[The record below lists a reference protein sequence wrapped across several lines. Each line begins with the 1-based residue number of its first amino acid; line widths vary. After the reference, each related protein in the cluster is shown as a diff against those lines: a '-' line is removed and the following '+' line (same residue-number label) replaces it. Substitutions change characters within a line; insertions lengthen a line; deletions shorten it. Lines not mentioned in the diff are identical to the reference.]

1 MNVIIFKPK
10 LSDSVIRKS
19 FAEYV
24 RQRVCFFFLMV
35 IYVHRNRK
43 DGEPRT
49 ATSTFTQL
57 LSSDN
62 MFNFALRPQRLWW
75 DY

>member
-1 MNVIIFKPK
+1 
-10 LSDSVIRKS
+10 
-19 FAEYV
+19 
-24 RQRVCFFFLMV
+24 MV

-57 LSSDN
+57 LAQTTCSI
-62 MFNFALRPQRLWW
+62 LLYVHR
-75 DY
+75 DYGGTIRDGDLPLTEIYTYKK